1 MKFIKYSL
9 ALFLVVFAVSV
20 GFSQEDIIVFNHQKI
35 GSHQR
40 PLVRLTHEK
49 HAAIIECSRCH
60 HDYDEYGVNVGGEEN
75 ACSKCHGANNSNPI
89 PLVRAFHNQC
99 KNCHSGLIAKCKKSG
114 PIMCGQC
121 HIRTGKQ
128 R

>member
-1 MKFIKYSL
+1 METMKYLLPF
-9 ALFLVVFAVSV
+9 ALIVLAVSL
-20 GFSQEDIIVFNHQKI
+20 GFSQEDTVVLNHQEI
-35 GSHQR
+35 GPHQR

-60 HDYDEYGVNVGGEEN
+60 HDYDQYGVNVGGEEQ

-99 KNCHSGLIAKCKKSG
+99 KDCHSDLIAKGRKSG

-121 HIRTGKQ
+121 HIRTGNQ